1 MSKRDGAILE
11 ILTAEQRIEVTALAD
26 RLGVSSVTMRK
37 DLDALQGKGLVQRE
51 HGFALLVNPNDV
63 SGRLARHYEE
73 KRRIARKAAVL
84 VPDGSTVMIES
95 GSCCA
100 LLAREL
106 ADVKAGVT
114 IVTNSA
120 FIAGYIRDSARV
132 ETVLL
137 GGVAQRDSQVMV
149 GPLVRMCAREFLV
162 NRLFVGWMAGPMASA
177 SRMATRC
184 ARRPCAPWQS
194 PPRRSSSS
202 RSPTSSGATACR
214 PCALMASPCASSRTR
229 ASPRTT
235 AVASAGWGSPSI
247 WRSTQRPRGPHPWP
261 ATA

>member
-11 ILTAEQRIEVTALAD
+11 ILTAEQRIEVTTLAD

-106 ADVKAGVT
+106 ADVKSGVT

-162 NRLFVGWMAGPMASA
+162 NRLFVGVDGWADGIGFTNGDQMRAEAVRAMAESA
-177 SRMATRC
+177 EEVVVLTESDKFGCHGLSPLRLDGKSLRLVTDAGIPEDYRSRLA
-184 ARRPCAPWQS
+184 
-194 PPRRSSSS
+194 
-202 RSPTSSGATACR
+202 G
-214 PCALMASPCASSRTR
+214 LG
-229 ASPRTT
+229 
-235 AVASAGWGSPSI
+235 VAIDLA
-247 WRSTQRPRGPHPWP
+247 
-261 ATA
+261 

>member
-63 SGRLARHYEE
+63 AGRLARHYEE

-106 ADVKAGVT
+106 ADVKSGVT

-162 NRLFVGWMAGPMASA
+162 NRLFVGVDGWADGIGFTNGDQMRAEAVRAMAESA
-177 SRMATRC
+177 EEVVVLTESDK
-184 ARRPCAPWQS
+184 
-194 PPRRSSSS
+194 
-202 RSPTSSGATACR
+202 ACR

-235 AVASAGWGSPSI
+235 AVASPGWGSPSI
-247 WRSTQRPRGPHPWP
+247 WRSTQRPRGPHLWP